1 MNRRTNGVIFA
12 RDTKNNA
19 AGSSSWPG
27 SPRSDRSKSKT
38 DSSNDEGATT
48 VNDHSLL
55 GMTGT
60 AGAAAVVSPRKKH
73 KTPAGEAAGAGPK
86 KKARVEGGVRTTN
99 GGGYASDSLTTDS
112 SDDDEDTAPVTFIK
126 PSCTWG
132 PPVHAVRLPV
142 VSVGPVSNNYDIEY
156 AIEEA
161 IALVLSVLPYLHPNA
176 VRAHCID
183 FISNSGG
190 VHHDSST
197 IADEVINMVTRELH

>member
-1 MNRRTNGVIFA
+1 MPPFCTLLQGEKAPISMPPLRVECETSGQSRCCLKERSKRKLNRRTNGVIFA

-19 AGSSSWPG
+19 AGSSPWPG

-99 GGGYASDSLTTDS
+99 G
-112 SDDDEDTAPVTFIK
+112 
-126 PSCTWG
+126 
-132 PPVHAVRLPV
+132 PPMRRLR
-142 VSVGPVSNNYDIEY
+142 N
-156 AIEEA
+156 
-161 IALVLSVLPYLHPNA
+161 
-176 VRAHCID
+176 
-183 FISNSGG
+183 
-190 VHHDSST
+190 
-197 IADEVINMVTRELH
+197 